1 MKEKEKILHYTAIKM
16 IHCIIFIAVYI
27 VVEGPYQGWVVC
39 LKSLKDF
46 WYILPLSLAYG
57 LIRTWIDKW
66 EEKE

>member
-1 MKEKEKILHYTAIKM
+1 MKEKILHYTAIKM

-27 VVEGPYQGWVVC
+27 VVEGFYQGWAVC
-39 LKSLKDF
+39 LKNLKYF